1 MGNAA
6 CLTVC
11 VCTHNRPDHLAACLT
26 GLASQTLRADTFE
39 ILVIDSGST
48 PENAMALRRHVAGVA
63 NARLLRIDEPGLC
76 RARNLGARE
85 ARADYIAYVDDD
97 AVPEPGWAQ
106 SILDAIEQA
115 RHPGLLSGRILPA
128 WEIPLPDWWP
138 ERLRG
143 VLSINEAEGRGPFGS
158 PDLPQ
163 RLEPCG
169 ANLIVH
175 VSSLLT
181 LGGFWTQGRC
191 GNTLLSDD
199 EVQLATRMR
208 EVGLS
213 TWYDSRIVVHHHVP
227 AGRLTPRWLLARM
240 YWQGISAVITRR
252 LLDRKP
258 EIWAELPRRIAVALL
273 FAPLWIVPRTTPWL
287 IALRWRAAY
296 AMGFIRAAVRW
307 RVSDLV

>member
-11 VCTHNRPDHLAACLT
+11 VCTHNRPDCLAACLA

-63 NARLLRIDEPGLC
+63 NARSLRIDEPGLC

-85 ARADYIAYVDDD
+85 ARADYIAYIDDD

-106 SILDAIEQA
+106 SILDAIERRGILVCCPVA
-115 RHPGLLSGRILPA
+115 FCRHGRSPCLT
-128 WEIPLPDWWP
+128 WWP

-199 EVQLATRMR
+199 EVQLCHAHARGWA
-208 EVGLS
+208 V
-213 TWYDSRIVVHHHVP
+213 DVV
-227 AGRLTPRWLLARM
+227 
-240 YWQGISAVITRR
+240 
-252 LLDRKP
+252 
-258 EIWAELPRRIAVALL
+258 
-273 FAPLWIVPRTTPWL
+273 
-287 IALRWRAAY
+287 
-296 AMGFIRAAVRW
+296 
-307 RVSDLV
+307 